1 MLQTLISRKS
11 SLIPHLH
18 PQIKMSTLSAK
29 KERKEKKS
37 SVVSWGLLSIFDH
50 VIISMTN
57 YCQKEIFLIKA

>member
-1 MLQTLISRKS
+1 
-11 SLIPHLH
+11 
-18 PQIKMSTLSAK
+18 MSTLSAK

-50 VIISMTN
+50 VIMVSMTN